1 MRKLLQLLLVAA
13 ALFGAQLVLAPAA
26 SAAPAAAPAAAAA
39 VKCSAYHDS
48 TTVYMTCSSGP
59 GSEFRVVA
67 QVRNRYD
74 GTTTWVYGSWRA
86 VGENAISQA
95 RFGSDYT
102 LIQNKAQFR

>member
-26 SAAPAAAPAAAAA
+26 SAAPAAAAA

-59 GSEFRVVA
+59 GSEFRALA
-67 QVRNRYD
+67 QARNRYD
-74 GTTTWVYGSWRA
+74 GTTAWVYGSWRA